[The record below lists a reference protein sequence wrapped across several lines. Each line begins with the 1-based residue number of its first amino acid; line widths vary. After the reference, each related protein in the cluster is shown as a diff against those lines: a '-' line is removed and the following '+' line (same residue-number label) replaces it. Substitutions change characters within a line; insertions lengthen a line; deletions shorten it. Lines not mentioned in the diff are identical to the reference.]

1 MEFNVRF
8 SRDFATI
15 TTVPKGYGKPGFLK
29 RLPSV
34 LAKRPRRLVD
44 AFLGG
49 DGPSSGTHTVEIVK
63 NKNGAF
69 VVGEISYGNRSGK
82 KYDGPDEVAYKT
94 KVLINRQNG
103 IGIRLCFLPDDLVG
117 KRVHVFTRR

>member
-34 LAKRPRRLVD
+34 LAKRPRKLVD
-44 AFLGG
+44 AFLGVS
-49 DGPSSGTHTVEIVK
+49 DIGTGTVTFDINK
-63 NKNGAF
+63 HKNGAY

-82 KYDGPDEVAYKT
+82 KYDGHDEVVYKS
-94 KVLINRQNG
+94 KVIINRQNG
-103 IGIRLCFLPDDLVG
+103 IGIRLCFLPDDFIG
-117 KRVHVFTRR
+117 KRVNINW